1 MEAFLVDWLLSFISE
16 DLDLN
21 QFGGRKGVSTV
32 HYLLNFLDFIH
43 SNLDK
48 SSPHA
53 VLGVL
58 IDLSKAFN
66 RVDHSILIED
76 LFLMKCPSWLL
87 KIIIS
92 YLTKRSLIVS
102 FEGSFSCPKELYS
115 GSPAGCL
122 LGGVLFI
129 VKFNGALLRP
139 PIKRP
144 LSNVKNISLKY
155 FDDATSAVGIDL
167 KEELSLDPVD
177 RPRPLTSNERSGLI
191 LPIQHNKL
199 QDDLDGFRQF
209 AQENNFQINHQKTKV
224 ISFNPS
230 FKYLFPPELYVS
242 HSEYLEVVRS
252 ANILGLRI
260 SDDLRWNEN
269 TDFIVSKAMK
279 RLWTLRRLR
288 KLGFDN
294 SFILDVYTKEIR
306 SVLEYAVPIWH
317 GALTAKDSEKIERVQ
332 KIVLKFLLRHKYS
345 SYTEA
350 CKEFG
355 ISKLAQRR
363 EKLCLKFALKE
374 YKKSSS
380 IFMKVP
386 RSDKRPPRRVAKKNV
401 VIVPKSRT
409 QRHQRSCF
417 VYLSKLLNEYH
428 NG

>member
-1 MEAFLVDWLLSFISE
+1 M
-16 DLDLN
+16 
-21 QFGGRKGVSTV
+21 
-32 HYLLNFLDFIH
+32 
-43 SNLDK
+43 
-48 SSPHA
+48 
-53 VLGVL
+53 
-58 IDLSKAFN
+58 
-66 RVDHSILIED
+66 
-76 LFLMKCPSWLL
+76 
-87 KIIIS
+87 
-92 YLTKRSLIVS
+92 
-102 FEGSFSCPKELYS
+102 
-115 GSPAGCL
+115 
-122 LGGVLFI
+122 
-129 VKFNGALLRP
+129 
-139 PIKRP
+139 
-144 LSNVKNISLKY
+144 
-155 FDDATSAVGIDL
+155 
-167 KEELSLDPVD
+167 
-177 RPRPLTSNERSGLI
+177 
-191 LPIQHNKL
+191 
-199 QDDLDGFRQF
+199 
-209 AQENNFQINHQKTKV
+209 
-224 ISFNPS
+224 
-230 FKYLFPPELYVS
+230 
-242 HSEYLEVVRS
+242 
-252 ANILGLRI
+252 
-260 SDDLRWNEN
+260 RWNEN
-269 TDFIVSKAMK
+269 TDFIVSKAKK

-386 RSDKRPPRRVAKKNV
+386 RSYKRPPRRVAKKNF

-409 QRHQRSCF
+409 QRHQRSSF